1 MSRVGLRA
9 IPLPPGV
16 VVGVEPASVSVTG
29 PRGKLSVAYD
39 PSRISVV
46 VEDGL
51 VRVRRNSEASSV
63 RALHGLVRSLL
74 ANAIAGVV
82 HGFSKT
88 LEVHGVGFRVEVQ
101 GRRLT
106 MQLGF
111 SHPVV
116 YEAPEGIELRADE
129 GSGGVQARIV
139 VSGID
144 KQQVGQ
150 VAADIR
156 RRRKPEPYKGKGI
169 RYENE
174 VIHWKAGKAA
184 VG

>member
-1 MSRVGLRA
+1 MP
-9 IPLPPGV
+9 IPLPEGVAVKTEPGRV
-16 VVGVEPASVSVTG
+16 LVTG
-29 PRGKLSVAYD
+29 PRGSLAVPYDAERLSV
-39 PSRISVV
+39 SVEERLLRVGRIA
-46 VEDGL
+46 EEK
-51 VRVRRNSEASSV
+51 RA

-82 HGFSKT
+82 QGFSKR
-88 LEVHGVGFRVEVQ
+88 LEVHGIGFRAEAQ

-106 MQLGF
+106 MQLGL

-116 YEAPEGIELRADE
+116 YEAPEGIDIRVEEAP
-129 GSGGVQARIV
+129 GGVQARIV

-156 RRRKPEPYKGKGI
+156 RKRKPEPYKGKGI

-184 VG
+184 VS